1 VSDLSGSKKK
11 TLKELIEKLHAGAK
25 ADLIKEKFK
34 EILKEVSPTE
44 IAQVEE
50 ELIKEGMPQEEI
62 QKLCDV
68 HLTVFKESLEKE
80 KALAPPGHP
89 IRILMEEHKILLG
102 FANEFR
108 EIIKEIMVEKDSA
121 LRQAQGGE
129 QGRTASV
136 EEKMTKSGHIAG
148 HFNESESHYIREEN
162 VLFPYLEKHGITQP
176 PAIMWMEH
184 DKIREIKKNV
194 YKLLE
199 AHDRMVFQDFANQ
212 LEEAAM
218 SLAEMLSSH
227 FYKENNILFP
237 TALKVIDEN
246 EWKEI
251 RHQFDELGYCSFT
264 PESARITPEEMKAP
278 TSKPEMEGLIPF
290 ETGNLSKEQIEAIF
304 STLPVEITFID
315 KEDLVRYF
323 SQPKE
328 MIFSRTKAIIGRQVQ
343 LCHPQKSVHVVN
355 QILEDFKN
363 GRKDVAE
370 FWINLGGKLVYIRYF
385 AVRNKNGEYLGCL
398 EVTQDITKTKK
409 IEGEKRLL

>member
-1 VSDLSGSKKK
+1 MNDLAGNKKK
-11 TLKELIEKLHAGAK
+11 ALKELIEKLHAGANP
-25 ADLIKEKFK
+25 DEIKERFK
-34 EILKEVSPTE
+34 EILKDVSPIE
-44 IAQVEE
+44 ISQVEE
-50 ELIKEGMPQEEI
+50 ELIKEGLPKEEI
-62 QKLCDV
+62 QRLCDV

-80 KALAPPGHP
+80 KVLAPPGHP
-89 IRILMEEHKILLG
+89 IHILMEEHKILLRLA
-102 FANEFR
+102 FEFR
-108 EIIKEIMVEKDSA
+108 EIAKEMTTEKDDV
-121 LRQAQGGE
+121 
-129 QGRTASV
+129 SV
-136 EEKMTKSGHIAG
+136 TEKLTELGHLSE
-148 HFNESESHYIREEN
+148 HFKESESHYLREEN

-184 DKIREIKKNV
+184 DKIREIKKSI

-199 AHDRMVFQDFANQ
+199 THDSMVFQDFAKQ
-212 LEEAAM
+212 LKEAAM
-218 SLAEMLSSH
+218 SLAEMLSGH

-237 TALKVIDEN
+237 TALKVIGQN
-246 EWKEI
+246 EWRDI
-251 RHQFDELGYCSFT
+251 RHQFDEIGYCSFT
-264 PESARITPEEMKAP
+264 PQFARMTPEEMKAP
-278 TSKPEMEGLIPF
+278 VSKPEIEGMVPF
-290 ETGNLSKEQIEAIF
+290 ETGSLSKEQIEAIF

-355 QILEDFKN
+355 QILEDFKSV
-363 GRKDVAE
+363 RKDVAD

-398 EVTQDITKTKK
+398 EVSQDITGIKR